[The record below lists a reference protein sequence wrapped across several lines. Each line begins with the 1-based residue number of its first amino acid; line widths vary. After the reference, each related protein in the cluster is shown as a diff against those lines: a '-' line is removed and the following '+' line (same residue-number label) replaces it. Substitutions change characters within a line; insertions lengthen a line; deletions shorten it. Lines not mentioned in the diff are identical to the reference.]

1 MSEPGP
7 RAILFDLDDTILEY
21 DGSADR
27 VWRSVA
33 VEFAGSLA
41 GLDVERFIAV
51 LNEYREWY
59 WGDPERHRR
68 GRLDLPLARREVVR
82 GTFDLLGLAA
92 PAMADE
98 IADAYSVQRELVVS
112 PFPGAIE
119 TLTYVRAKGIR
130 MALVTNG
137 TSAMQRGKIQR
148 FGLESCFD
156 YILIEEEFGAGKPD
170 ERVYLHAIGQ
180 LDASPSETWMVGDN
194 LEWEV
199 ATPQRLGIF
208 SIWIDGA
215 GTGLPKTA
223 NVQPDRIIRT
233 LSAMRDFLR

>member
-1 MSEPGP
+1 MSEPRP
-7 RAILFDLDDTILEY
+7 RAILFDLDDTILEF
-21 DGSADR
+21 DGNADR
-27 VWRSVA
+27 VWRSVVA
-33 VEFAGSLA
+33 EHAGGLA
-41 GLDVERFIAV
+41 GLDIERFMAA

-82 GTFDLLGLAA
+82 GAFDLLGLTA
-92 PAMADE
+92 PAMADA
-98 IADAYSVQRELVVS
+98 IAHAYSVQRELEVR

-119 TLTYVRAKGIR
+119 TLNYVRAQGIR

-137 TSAMQRGKIQR
+137 TSAMQRGKIER

-156 YILIEEEFGAGKPD
+156 YILIEEEFGVGKPD
-170 ERVYLHAIGQ
+170 ERVYLHAIAQ
-180 LDASPSETWMVGDN
+180 LDASPAEAWMVGDN

-208 SIWIDGA
+208 SIWVDSA
-215 GTGLPKTA
+215 GTGLPETA
-223 NVQPDRIIRT
+223 NVNPDRIIRR
-233 LSAMRDFLR
+233 LSALTDFLN

>member
-1 MSEPGP
+1 MSEPRP

-21 DGSADR
+21 DGGADR

-33 VEFAGSLA
+33 AAFAGGTA
-41 GLDVERFIAV
+41 GLDIEQFMAA

-82 GTFDLLGLAA
+82 GTFDVLGLTA
-92 PAMADE
+92 PAVADA
-98 IADAYSVQRELVVS
+98 IAHAYSVQRELEVS

-119 TLTYVRAKGIR
+119 TLNYVRAQGIR

-137 TSAMQRGKIQR
+137 TSAMQRGKIER

-156 YILIEEEFGAGKPD
+156 YILIEEEFGVGKPD
-170 ERVYLHAIGQ
+170 ERVYLHAITQ
-180 LDASPSETWMVGDN
+180 LDASPSEAWMVGDN

-208 SIWIDGA
+208 SIWVDSA

-223 NVQPDRIIRT
+223 NVNPDRIIRR
-233 LSAMRDFLR
+233 LSALTDFLR

>member
-1 MSEPGP
+1 MSEPRP

-21 DGSADR
+21 DGNADQ
-27 VWRSVA
+27 VWHSVVA
-33 VEFAGSLA
+33 EHAGSLA
-41 GLDVERFIAV
+41 GLDVERFIAA

-82 GTFDLLGLAA
+82 GAFDVLGLTT
-92 PAMADE
+92 PAVADE
-98 IADAYSVQRELVVS
+98 IAHAYSVQRELEVS

-119 TLTYVRAKGIR
+119 TLNYIRAQGIR

-137 TSAMQRGKIQR
+137 TSAMQRGKIER

-156 YILIEEEFGAGKPD
+156 YILIEEEFGVGKPD
-170 ERVYLHAIGQ
+170 ERVYLHAIAQ
-180 LDASPSETWMVGDN
+180 LEASPAESWMVGDN

-208 SIWIDGA
+208 SIWVDSTGA
-215 GTGLPKTA
+215 GLPETA
-223 NVQPDRIIRT
+223 NVAPDRIIHT
-233 LSAMRDFLR
+233 LSSLTDFLS

>member
-1 MSEPGP
+1 MSEPRP

-27 VWRSVA
+27 VWRSVVA
-33 VEFAGSLA
+33 EFAGGTA
-41 GLDVERFIAV
+41 GLDIKRFMAA

-68 GRLDLPLARREVVR
+68 GRLDLPRARREVIPSNCWA
-82 GTFDLLGLAA
+82 AA

-98 IADAYSVQRELVVS
+98 IAHAYSVQRELVVR

-156 YILIEEEFGAGKPD
+156 YILIEEEFGVGKPD
-170 ERVYLHAIGQ
+170 ERVYLHVIEQ
-180 LDASPSETWMVGDN
+180 LDTSPSESWMVGDN

-208 SIWIDGA
+208 SIWVDSDGA
-215 GTGLPKTA
+215 GLPETA
-223 NVQPDRIIRT
+223 NVKPDHIIRRLST
-233 LSAMRDFLR
+233 LTDFL

>member
-1 MSEPGP
+1 MGEPRP

-27 VWRSVA
+27 VWRSVVA
-33 VEFAGSLA
+33 EFAGGTA
-41 GLDVERFIAV
+41 GLDIERFMAA

-68 GRLDLPLARREVVR
+68 GRLDLPRARREVVR
-82 GTFDLLGLAA
+82 GTFDLLGLTA

-98 IADAYSVQRELVVS
+98 IAHAYSVQRELVVR

-119 TLTYVRAKGIR
+119 TLTYVRAQGIR

-148 FGLESCFD
+148 FGLEPCFD
-156 YILIEEEFGAGKPD
+156 YILIEEEFGVGKPD

-180 LDASPSETWMVGDN
+180 LDTHPSKSWMVGDN

-208 SIWIDGA
+208 SIWVDSD
-215 GTGLPKTA
+215 GTGLPETA
-223 NVQPDRIIRT
+223 NVKPDRIIRRLST
-233 LSAMRDFLR
+233 LTDFLR

>member
-1 MSEPGP
+1 MSKPRP

-21 DGSADR
+21 DSSADR
-27 VWRSVA
+27 VWRSVVA
-33 VEFAGSLA
+33 EFAGGTA
-41 GLDVERFIAV
+41 GLDIERFTAA

-82 GTFDLLGLAA
+82 GTFDLLGVAA

-119 TLTYVRAKGIR
+119 TLNHVRAKGIR

-137 TSAMQRGKIQR
+137 TSAMQRGKIER
-148 FGLESCFD
+148 FGLESYFD

-170 ERVYLHAIGQ
+170 ERVYLHAIEQ
-180 LDASPSETWMVGDN
+180 LDTSPSESWMVGDN

-208 SIWIDGA
+208 SIWVDSA
-215 GTGLPKTA
+215 GTGLPDTA
-223 NVQPDRIIRT
+223 NVNPDGIIRR
-233 LSAMRDFLR
+233 LSELVNFLH